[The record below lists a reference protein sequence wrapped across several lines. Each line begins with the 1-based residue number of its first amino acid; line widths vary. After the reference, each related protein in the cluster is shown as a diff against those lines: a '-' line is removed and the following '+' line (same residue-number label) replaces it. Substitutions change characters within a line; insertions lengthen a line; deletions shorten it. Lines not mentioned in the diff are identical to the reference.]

1 MKQIKIQDIKQI
13 IKDNFVYA
21 TLNFIFII
29 AFVNVFQMIFGI
41 ENSIVGVI
49 FTIMMASSMMRD
61 LTATPIKHLFIQ
73 AFVLVMLAV
82 NACLV
87 VVLPP
92 FFSFFINF
100 ITIFGI
106 LYFFTYEYASHL
118 YFPYILSYLFLIFIS
133 PITISQLPKRMI
145 GMLVGAVCIILYQ
158 LFMGRK
164 RVGETAKDVITII
177 IDNIIESIECLLLN
191 GEKKSID
198 LTEIRHNLCRLSR
211 IIYERRKKVLCISDA
226 SFSMLDT
233 ARGLEHI
240 AILVHNLEGAI
251 TQERKIFLE
260 QILKQLE
267 NYRAY
272 IQGETDVLSSI
283 ERKDFISEQYKKEAD
298 DFYWALVYV
307 KYHLT
312 HITDSKKRISYQKT
326 MLSFSVRLK
335 LALHVSQV
343 RIVYALRVAFLLAVC
358 TLIVQFFHLPHGK
371 WLLFTIASVSLPYAD
386 DIGLKAKKRITA
398 TIIGGIISVVAYS
411 LIPSSVGRMTI
422 MMLSGYLSFYF
433 KDYASNFSCSTIG
446 ALGGA
451 VFMGIFGWNDVGMIS
466 LIRLCYIGIGI
477 GIAFIGNLFIFPFW
491 RKTATNQLLQK
502 YSSTVDILTK
512 MCKEENIDSQL
523 YYNLVIQA
531 HLQEDKLYQNA
542 EVEGWKEM
550 EHILIQYRQKIR
562 EVHRKYAPTP
572 MGSIVLIQE

>member
-1 MKQIKIQDIKQI
+1 MKQIKLQNIKQN

-29 AFVNVFQMIFGI
+29 AFVNIFQIIFGM

-49 FTIMMASSMMRD
+49 FVVLMPCSMMRD
-61 LTATPIKHLFIQ
+61 LTAAPIKHFFIQ
-73 AFVLVMLAV
+73 AFVLVILAV

-87 VVLPP
+87 VILPP
-92 FFSFFINF
+92 VFSFFINF

-106 LYFFTYEYASHL
+106 LYFFTYEYVSHL

-133 PITISQLPKRMI
+133 PITISQLPKRTT
-145 GMLVGAVCIILYQ
+145 GMMVGAVCIILYQ

-164 RVGETAKDVITII
+164 RAEETAKDVVTII
-177 IDNIIESIECLLLN
+177 IDNIIESIEYLLLN

-226 SFSMLDT
+226 SFSMIDT

-240 AILVHNLEGAI
+240 AILIHNLKGTI

-260 QILKQLE
+260 QTLKQLK
-267 NYRAY
+267 NYRSY
-272 IQGETDVLSSI
+272 IQEETDILSLI

-307 KYHLT
+307 KYHLS
-312 HITDSKKRISYQKT
+312 HITDSKKRVSYQKT
-326 MLSFSVRLK
+326 ILSFSVRLK

-343 RIVYALRVAFLLAVC
+343 RMVYALRVAFLLAVF
-358 TLIVQFFHLPHGK
+358 TLIVQLLHLPHGK

-386 DIGLKAKKRITA
+386 DISLKAKKRIVA
-398 TIIGGIISVVAYS
+398 TIIGGIISVAAYS
-411 LIPSSVGRMTI
+411 LIPSSIGRTAI

-433 KDYASNFSCSTIG
+433 KDYTGNFSCSTVG

-451 VFMGIFGWNDVGMIS
+451 VFMGLFSWNDIGMMS
-466 LIRLCYIGIGI
+466 FIRLCYVGIGVSI
-477 GIAFIGNLFIFPFW
+477 VLVGNLFIFPFW
-491 RKTATNQLLQK
+491 RKTATNQLLEK

-512 MCKEENIDSQL
+512 MCKEKNIDSQL

-542 EVEGWKEM
+542 EVEDWKEM

-562 EVHRKYAPTP
+562 EVHRKYSPTP
-572 MGSIVLIQE
+572 MGSIVLGQE

>member
-1 MKQIKIQDIKQI
+1 MKQIKPQNIKQN

-49 FTIMMASSMMRD
+49 FVVLMPCSMMRD
-61 LTATPIKHLFIQ
+61 FTAAPIKHLFIQ

-82 NACLV
+82 NACFV

-133 PITISQLPKRMI
+133 PITIYQLPKRMI
-145 GMLVGAVCIILYQ
+145 GMIVGAICIILYQ

-164 RVGETAKDVITII
+164 RVEETAKDVITII
-177 IDNIIESIECLLLN
+177 IDNIIESIEYLLLN

-226 SFSMLDT
+226 SFSMIDT

-240 AILVHNLEGAI
+240 AILVHNLEGTI
-251 TQERKIFLE
+251 TQERKIFL
-260 QILKQLE
+260 QQTLKQLK
-267 NYRAY
+267 NYRSY
-272 IQGETDVLSSI
+272 MQEEINILSSI
-283 ERKDFISEQYKKEAD
+283 EHKDFISEQYKKEAD

-307 KYHLT
+307 KYHLS
-312 HITDSKKRISYQKT
+312 HITDSKKRISYRKT
-326 MLSFSVRLK
+326 ILSFSVRLK

-343 RIVYALRVAFLLAVC
+343 RIIYALRVAFLLAVF
-358 TLIVQFFHLPHGK
+358 TLIVQLLHLPHGK

-386 DIGLKAKKRITA
+386 DIGLKAKKRIAA
-398 TIIGGIISVVAYS
+398 TVIGGIISVIAYS
-411 LIPSSVGRMTI
+411 LISSSIGRMAV

-433 KDYASNFSCSTIG
+433 KDYAGNFSCSTIG

-451 VFMGIFGWNDVGMIS
+451 VFVGIFGWSDIGIMS
-466 LIRLCYIGIGI
+466 LIRLCYIGLGI

-502 YSSTVDILTK
+502 YSSTVDMLTK
-512 MCKEENIDSQL
+512 MCKEKNIDSQL
-523 YYNLVIQA
+523 YYNLIIQA

-542 EVEGWKEM
+542 EVEGWREM
-550 EHILIQYRQKIR
+550 EHTLIQYRQKIR

-572 MGSIVLIQE
+572 MGSIVLSQE